1 MKNTQTVTLQ
11 LSDDQMRLLRFY
23 ADEICFHE
31 RPDYSGIASALL
43 SHALMNY
50 GSLHPSV
57 AILDK
62 YCQSEDLERGEAL
75 DKMLANHLATMAD
88 LGIPV

>member
-11 LSDDQMRLLRFY
+11 LNDNQMRLLRFY
-23 ADEICFHE
+23 ADEICFQE
-31 RPDYSGIASALL
+31 VPDYSGVVSALL

-62 YCQSEDLERGEAL
+62 YCQSEDLERGAAL
-75 DKMLANHLATMAD
+75 DKMLANHVATMAD
-88 LGIPV
+88 LGLAV